1 MKKIYIFFVTAILS
15 FALSGCF
22 GGSEDHTVKIAVMGN
37 EATFYP
43 GYKEGIERAERDL
56 NKEYADSGYTVEC
69 EFYSDSGSYEEGS
82 ALIDAAAADESI
94 DAVIGSMDMD
104 ISKTAAYVF
113 DNAEKLFVMP
123 FFLYDDVYEDN
134 NYETVFSLCNSAQTV
149 GEILRLAAAET
160 TAKRWAVCAG
170 DGKFE
175 QAEMRGFL
183 QYGADN
189 SIQTVDCV
197 SMPALEASFDEI
209 YSRWET
215 LGVEGVI
222 MFPEA
227 NEGFEILKKIKSKNP
242 AIICGGDTAFDNS
255 TLMNE
260 DKELMQAMNGF
271 IFANEFTLADR
282 TQEDKDII
290 QEMVDEYT
298 ANTGNLFDTWYIQ
311 GYNAVRI
318 IADTAIKNKT
328 VDSSKIAEILHKDGY
343 QGLIENFSFDAKGRQ
358 ENPEYQY
365 SIIDE
370 KGYSHDVNVKK

>member
-1 MKKIYIFFVTAILS
+1 MKKIYIFFVAAILS
-15 FALSGCF
+15 CALSGCF
-22 GGSEDHTVKIAVMGN
+22 GGSEGHTVKIAVMGN
-37 EATFYP
+37 EDTFYP

-69 EFYSDSGSYEEGS
+69 EFYSDSGSYEDGS

-113 DNAEKLFVMP
+113 DNAEKLFIMP

-134 NYETVFSLCNSAQTV
+134 NYEMVFSLCNSAQTV
-149 GEILRLAAAET
+149 GEILKLASAET

-170 DGKFE
+170 DGNFE

-189 SIQTVDCV
+189 SIKTVDCV
-197 SMPALEASFDEI
+197 SMSALDANFDEI

-222 MFPEA
+222 MFPKA
-227 NEGFEILKKIKSKNP
+227 DEGFEILKKIKGRNP
-242 AIICGGDTAFDNS
+242 AMICGGDTAFDNS
-255 TLMNE
+255 TLLNADNE
-260 DKELMQAMNGF
+260 LLRAMNGF
-271 IFANEFTLADR
+271 IIADEFTLTDPA
-282 TQEDKDII
+282 QEDKDTI
-290 QEMVDEYT
+290 QGMIDEYA
-298 ANTGNLFDTWYIQ
+298 ANTGGAFDTWYIQ

-318 IADTAIKNKT
+318 IADTAIKNET

-343 QGLIENFSFDAKGRQ
+343 KGLIENFSFDAKGRQ
-358 ENPEYQY
+358 ETQEYKY
-365 SIIDE
+365 STIDD
-370 KGYSHDVNVKK
+370 KGYSHDVTVKK